1 MRTGIRCSRGV
12 GARVDFKIFKG
23 GNHYETEESTF
34 RGVCYVVTLV
44 QPLSVERYSISES
57 VMKTKCTDQARSSVY
72 VKNGS
77 SYTEYWCTRSGPPAA
92 HEIAAELSNGVE
104 VYTPNKVI
112 YSTWKSMGAV
122 RDLGSM
128 RVPGVDVYHFIF
140 AAPNALPN

>member
-1 MRTGIRCSRGV
+1 MKLKKV
-12 GARVDFKIFKG
+12 
-23 GNHYETEESTF
+23 
-34 RGVCYVVTLV
+34 
-44 QPLSVERYSISES
+44 LSVAFAMLVLSSSLCFASVSQQSISES
-57 VMKTKCTDQARSSVY
+57 TMKTKCTDQARASVY

>member
-1 MRTGIRCSRGV
+1 MKLK
-12 GARVDFKIFKG
+12 KIL
-23 GNHYETEESTF
+23 SATF
-34 RGVCYVVTLV
+34 AMLLLSSSLCFA
-44 QPLSVERYSISES
+44 SVERYSISET

-77 SYTEYWCTRSGPPAA
+77 SYTEYWCTRSGKAGA
-92 HEIAAELSNGVE
+92 EEIAAALRDGME
-104 VYTPNKVI
+104 VYTPNRVI
-112 YSTWKSMGAV
+112 YSTWKSMGLV

>member
-1 MRTGIRCSRGV
+1 MKLKKVLSVAFAMLLLSSSLCF
-12 GARVDFKIFKG
+12 A
-23 GNHYETEESTF
+23 
-34 RGVCYVVTLV
+34 
-44 QPLSVERYSISES
+44 SVERYSISES

-92 HEIAAELSNGVE
+92 HEIAAELNNGVE